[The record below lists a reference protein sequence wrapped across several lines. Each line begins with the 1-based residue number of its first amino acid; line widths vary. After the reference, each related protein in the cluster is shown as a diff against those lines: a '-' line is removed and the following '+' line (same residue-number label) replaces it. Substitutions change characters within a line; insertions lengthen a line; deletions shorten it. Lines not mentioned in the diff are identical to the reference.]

1 MKLGNTVQFNSLK
14 WVMEELRQLLT
25 AVQRQFELYLESEDP
40 EENLEE
46 IDGYLRQIRGTL
58 TLIEI
63 HGAALLSEEMQQLIL
78 AIKENTISNKDNAH
92 EVFMRAA
99 LKLPD
104 YLDSLLVAGGRDVPF
119 VLLPLLNDLRASRN
133 ASLLSEN
140 FLFFPDMDITT
151 VIPKLASDGKKVN
164 LKSLAKRIRHSYQ
177 LGLLSWFRNKDV
189 KSGLERIK
197 QVLDKLS
204 ASTSTDKSY
213 RLWWIAS
220 AIVDSLLRD
229 GVESS
234 VALKSLMGQVDR
246 QIKAVTELGEEDFN
260 RLVPDDLLKNLLY
273 YIARSEPV
281 SDLVKGVQ
289 KDFELSRFLP
299 KHSELENAERQFIG
313 PNLEL
318 LNTVSRAIREDVNQA
333 KDILDVYVH
342 ADRNDLGKLKDLM
355 PLLSKIADTLG
366 MLGLGNTRDGINS
379 ARNHLLKVIEKGKK
393 PNDEELMSVA
403 SVLLSIDD
411 DLQAFVEGRQNI
423 AQEDEELEYTRR
435 HARMVSEN
443 QKVIAPVVNEAL
455 RDIARVKDAFLNYL
469 SQPFT
474 EQPVSQVLYILKEIK
489 GAMFVPPL
497 DEIVPMLERLYAYV
511 EHRILSDRYVP
522 KASEQN
528 LFADAITSVEC
539 YLEAVSENRLD
550 AELYVESGLS
560 AVEKL
565 ELGIAGLDIE
575 INEPDPLRVIESDL
589 ESLADDLH
597 YPDPLMDKNKAAA
610 SKASIGNKPQRNI
623 AKATAHA
630 AWKLASNKNYETLQI
645 ISDDTDE
652 EILEI
657 FLEEALEEL
666 GSISEQFP
674 IWKQDTHDQHAIT
687 TLRRSFHTL
696 KGSGRLVGAALIGE
710 FSWCMENMLNRV
722 IEGTLKVSADIYNA
736 VDEAIGVLPQLIEQ
750 IRGNKQPIEN
760 VFELMHRADFLAS
773 GGGQSEDTSN
783 LESPTLTGDAYLG
796 DNIEDTMTSKANVE
810 SLTLRPTQ
818 DNADLDASTTG
829 LGNAIHID
837 EIELSDVDD
846 IFEDDDSDIGLV
858 GESENSADY
867 DGREETAEGAKKKF
881 QTKRRA
887 IDPVLLGIFTDESE
901 SHLHTIADFI
911 SEARHNPEPLT
922 TPELLRALHTLNGS
936 SKTARFNIIS
946 EVANLLE
953 QYANNLN
960 QLSLFWSGADL
971 DLMDQS
977 VKYIYNCI
985 EHLKDHTSELHDEHM
1000 IMSRLRERLVRTE
1013 MQIESQKS
1021 TEVEFTGLYEDL
1033 DPELVEIFMDEAEQ
1047 LIDSITRTLQ
1057 QWMDSGQEE
1066 VHTANL
1072 MRQLHTLKGGARMA
1086 SLSAI
1091 GDLSHTLE
1099 SIFIAIS
1106 AGYIGVDGDLET
1118 LLQTAVDR
1126 LAEMLEAVKKQQ
1138 VPEDVSHLVA
1148 KLEQVRLGKPVAE
1161 LEDTAPVQN
1170 RILETENEVLQKE
1183 AGSRSTPDKKLPKP
1197 IDAASNVI
1205 SITGS
1210 HNQERMLERKSEKP
1224 QITQVEV
1231 ENDGSFNTVAAREQI
1246 RVRADK
1252 LDTMVNFA
1260 GEVNVFHSRLS
1271 QYIRGLEFNLGELGQ
1286 TVNRLRN
1293 QLREM
1298 EIETEA
1304 QIASRYEREAEDPNY
1319 AFDPLEMDRY
1329 SHMQQLSR
1337 ALTESTSDLDNIT
1350 ETLHELVRES
1360 ESALQLQS
1368 RVSTDLQDELLQ
1380 TRMVKFEGLSTRMRR
1395 IVRQTSRQLKK
1406 KVELHIEGEKTEID
1420 RSVQDRML
1428 APLEHMLRNAVF
1440 HGIEAPDE
1448 RVAARKPETGNI
1460 HISIGRD
1467 GSYVVLKISD
1477 DGRGIDPK
1485 RVRAKALE
1493 HGLISANDKQSDQEI
1508 LRFILHKGFSTA
1520 RDVSQIA
1527 GRGVGMDVVDSEV
1540 KQLGGSL
1547 TIDSKPGKGTTFV
1560 IRLPLTLAINQALM
1574 LQAGDDIY
1582 AIPLTAIEGVSRI
1595 GGREFQENI
1604 AGKKK
1609 EFEYAGQRYRMY
1621 YLGVLLGTGA
1631 PSSINLDA
1639 LYPLLL
1645 VRSGDEHI
1653 ALSIDAMAG
1662 RREIVV
1668 KPVGPQISTIP
1679 GFSGATIL
1687 ADGRVAL
1694 ILDIGGLIRKDTDQA
1709 EQHTVAFQINKDDQ
1723 QLTVMVVDD
1732 SITIRKVTARILG
1745 RHRLRVL
1752 TAKDGVDAIEQ
1763 LQENIPDLFLMDI
1776 EMPRMDGF
1784 ELAGHV
1790 RSDPRLVGIPI
1801 IMITSRTGQK
1811 HRERAEQIGV
1821 NRYLG
1826 KPFQENELMDEIN
1839 QLLGRQ
1845 QEARA

>member
-14 WVMEELRQLLT
+14 WVMEELRQLLS

-40 EENLEE
+40 EENLNE
-46 IDGYLRQIRGTL
+46 IDGFLRQIRGTL

-78 AIKENTISNKDNAH
+78 AVKDNTISNKDNAH
-92 EVFMRAA
+92 DVFMRAA

-104 YLDSLLVAGGRDVPF
+104 YLDSLLIAGGRDVPF

-140 FLFFPDMDITT
+140 FLFFPDIDITT
-151 VIPKLASDGKKVN
+151 RTPKALLADGKKTN
-164 LKSLAKRIRHSYQ
+164 LKSLAKRIRHGYQ

-204 ASTSTDKSY
+204 AATTADKSY

-220 AIVDSLLRD
+220 AIVDSLLQD
-229 GVESS
+229 GVETS

-246 QIKAVTELGEEDFN
+246 QIKALTELGEEDFN

-273 YIARSEPV
+273 YVARSEPV
-281 SDLVKGVQ
+281 SDLVSGVQ

-299 KHSELENAERQFIG
+299 RQSELENAEKQFIG

-318 LNTVSRAIREDVNQA
+318 LNTVSKAIREDVNQA

-342 ADRNDLGKLKDLM
+342 AEKNDPGKLKDLM

-366 MLGLGNTRDGINS
+366 MLGLGNSRDGISGVKN
-379 ARNHLLKVIEKGKK
+379 NLHKLVEKNQK
-393 PNDEELMSVA
+393 PSDEELMSVA

-411 DLQAFVEGRQNI
+411 DLQSFVEGRQNI
-423 AQEDEELEYTRR
+423 AQEDEELEYTKR

-469 SQPFT
+469 TQPFT
-474 EQPVSQVLYILKEIK
+474 EQPVSQVLHILKEIK

-550 AELYVESGLS
+550 AELYVESGQE

-575 INEPDPLRVIESDL
+575 INEEDSLHEIGSDL
-589 ESLADDLH
+589 ENLVDDLR
-597 YPDPLMDKNKAAA
+597 YAEVPENKEVTQKRKTQTVSQNKASRTPA
-610 SKASIGNKPQRNI
+610 R
-623 AKATAHA
+623 A
-630 AWKLASNKNYETLQI
+630 AWKQVSSKDYESLQI
-645 ISDDTDE
+645 ISEDTDE
-652 EILEI
+652 EILDI

-666 GSISEQFP
+666 GSISELFP
-674 IWKQDTHDQHAIT
+674 VWKQGSHDQHAIT
-687 TLRRSFHTL
+687 TIRRSFHTL

-710 FSWCMENMLNRV
+710 FAWCIENMLNRI
-722 IEGTLKVSADIYNA
+722 IEGTLKPSSGVYNV

-760 VFELMHRADFLAS
+760 VFELMHRADFLVA
-773 GGGQSEDTSN
+773 GGGQPEDTDS
-783 LESPTLTGDAYLG
+783 LESPTLTGHAYVT
-796 DNIEDTMTSKANVE
+796 DKIEDTVTGRAGGMQPLMSKPTERETDGGVE
-810 SLTLRPTQ
+810 SGF
-818 DNADLDASTTG
+818 DD
-829 LGNAIHID
+829 AIHVD
-837 EIELSDVDD
+837 EIELAD
-846 IFEDDDSDIGLV
+846 IDDDDGSIALFDDSEDIVLDNSEESDG
-858 GESENSADY
+858 
-867 DGREETAEGAKKKF
+867 KKSRA
-881 QTKRRA
+881 KRRT

-901 SHLHTIADFI
+901 NHLHIITDFVH
-911 SEARHNPEPLT
+911 EARHNPEPLT

-936 SKTARFNIIS
+936 SKTARFNTIS

-960 QLSLFWSGADL
+960 QLSLLWSREDL
-971 DLMDQS
+971 SLMDQS

-985 EHLKDHTSELHDEHM
+985 EHLKDHTSELSDEHQ
-1000 IMSRLRERLVRTE
+1000 IMMRLHERLARTE

-1021 TEVEFTGLYEDL
+1021 SEVEFTGIYEDL
-1033 DPELVEIFMDEAEQ
+1033 DPELVEIFIDEAEQ

-1057 QWMDSGQEE
+1057 QWIDSGQEE
-1066 VHTANL
+1066 VHTAHL

-1099 SIFIAIS
+1099 SIFIAVS
-1106 AGYIGVDGDLET
+1106 ASYIGVDGDLES

-1148 KLEQVRLGKPVAE
+1148 KLEQVRQGKPVAE
-1161 LEDTAPVQN
+1161 LDETAPFKNQKP
-1170 RILETENEVLQKE
+1170 ETIKENDQQE
-1183 AGSRSTPDKKLPKP
+1183 AGTGSVPDDKRPKP
-1197 IDAASNVI
+1197 IEVTSNVVP
-1205 SITGS
+1205 ITGA
-1210 HNQERMLERKSEKP
+1210 HNPEPILELKSAEP
-1224 QITQVEV
+1224 ETPEV
-1231 ENDGSFNTVAAREQI
+1231 GNEGPFNVSSVREQI

-1252 LDTMVNFA
+1252 LDTLVNFA

-1271 QYIRGLEFNLGELGQ
+1271 QYISGVDFNLGELGQ
-1286 TVNRLRN
+1286 TVSRLRN

-1337 ALTESTSDLDNIT
+1337 ALSESTSDLDNIKD
-1350 ETLHELVRES
+1350 TLIDLIKES
-1360 ESALQLQS
+1360 ESALQLQA

-1406 KVELHIEGEKTEID
+1406 KVELHIDGEKTEID

-1448 RVAARKPETGNI
+1448 RIAGRKPELGNI
-1460 HISIGRD
+1460 NISIGRD

-1485 RVRAKALE
+1485 KVRAKALQQ
-1493 HGLISANDKQSDQEI
+1493 GLINANDKQTDQEI
-1508 LRFILHKGFSTA
+1508 LRFILHKGFSTVK
-1520 RDVSQIA
+1520 DVSQIA

-1547 TIDSKPGKGTTFV
+1547 VIDSKPGKGTTFV
-1560 IRLPLTLAINQALM
+1560 IRLPLTLAINQALL

-1582 AIPLTAIEGVSRI
+1582 AIPLTAIEGVSRVS
-1595 GGREFQENI
+1595 GREFQENI
-1604 AGKKK
+1604 AGRKK
-1609 EFEYAGQRYRMY
+1609 EFDNAGQKYRMY

-1631 PSSINLDA
+1631 PSNINSDA
-1639 LYPLLL
+1639 LYPLLM

-1653 ALSIDAMAG
+1653 ALSIDAMVG

-1694 ILDIGGLIRKDTDQA
+1694 ILDVAGLARKDPSDHID
-1709 EQHTVAFQINKDDQ
+1709 QHTIAFQINKDDQ

-1763 LQENIPDLFLMDI
+1763 LQEHIPDLFLMDI

-1811 HRERAEQIGV
+1811 HRDRAEQIGV

-1845 QEARA
+1845 EASA